1 MAYLYVRCYN
11 YRHCIQP
18 DFLKKAG
25 IQRFRKSRNTE
36 LPKKREYRAPEKAG
50 IRRSLKK
57 REYRFPEKNRDTEF
71 SKSGNTDV
79 PGNTANIENTET
91 E

>member
-1 MAYLYVRCYN
+1 MLAYLYVRCYN

-36 LPKKREYRAPEKAG
+36 LPKKREYR
-50 IRRSLKK
+50 
-57 REYRFPEKNRDTEF
+57 FPEKNRNTEF

-79 PGNTANIENTET
+79 PGNTANIEKTET

>member
-36 LPKKREYRAPEKAG
+36 LPKKREYR
-50 IRRSLKK
+50 
-57 REYRFPEKNRDTEF
+57 FPEKKQEYRVFEKREHRRPGKHRQYRENRDRIE
-71 SKSGNTDV
+71 TDQREK
-79 PGNTANIENTET
+79 ANENK
-91 E
+91 

>member
-25 IQRFRKSRNTE
+25 IQRFRKSMNTE

-50 IRRSLKK
+50 IWIS
-57 REYRFPEKNRDTEF
+57 
-71 SKSGNTDV
+71 
-79 PGNTANIENTET
+79 
-91 E
+91 

>member
-36 LPKKREYRAPEKAG
+36 LPKKREYR
-50 IRRSLKK
+50 
-57 REYRFPEKNRDTEF
+57 FPEKTGIQKSR
-71 SKSGNTDV
+71 KSGNTEV
-79 PGNTANIENTET
+79 PGNTANIEKTET